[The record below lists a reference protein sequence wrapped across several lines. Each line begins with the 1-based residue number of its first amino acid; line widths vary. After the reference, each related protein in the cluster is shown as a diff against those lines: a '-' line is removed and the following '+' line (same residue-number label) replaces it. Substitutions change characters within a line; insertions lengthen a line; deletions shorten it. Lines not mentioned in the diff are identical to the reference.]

1 MVAAVPQ
8 QMAEK
13 YGQWA
18 DKIPADVLADLTEAQ
33 VHGRLRKAQ
42 ARWEAAVGEGGD
54 GDLPK
59 AMTEAGE
66 ILAAPAPGA
75 TAKGKTPLVLKAV
88 GVTGEDMERSGRWV
102 SRIPED
108 VLVKMDR
115 ASVLKRAEVAG
126 AEYAR
131 TGDVAAADR
140 VLSAPAYVVAS
151 APMTKAAQVAYRRG
165 VREDLAREYGQ
176 WIGEVPDEVL
186 AKLDAAELVDRCEY
200 ARGLEARGK
209 ADPTPGM
216 IHGYYDRAR
225 MVLKSLPRAEVEA
238 EAARLEKSAM
248 LVDEPQLSHG
258 YAERARR
265 LRADNPQA
273 PAVQRPG
280 WLGKAMQAPEP
291 VVVPR
296 VLHKAQGAAKTP
308 KPVQRP
314 PAKRRRGSLSKA
326 DAARI
331 GAGLEALEAAL
342 LLLRKNPDLNKAD
355 ARTQRTVDEL
365 LGLADEAF

>member
-13 YGQWA
+13 YGQWT

-42 ARWEAAVGEGGD
+42 ARWETAAGKGGD
-54 GDLPK
+54 GDLTK
-59 AMTEAGE
+59 ALTEAGE

-75 TAKGKTPLVLKAV
+75 KAKTPSVLKSV
-88 GVTGEDMERSGRWV
+88 GVTGADMDKHGRWV
-102 SRIPED
+102 SRIPDE
-108 VLVKMDR
+108 VLLKMDR
-115 ASVLKRAEVAG
+115 PSIVKRAEVAA
-126 AEYAR
+126 AEYGR
-131 TGDVAAADR
+131 TGSVVDADR
-140 VLSAPAYVVAS
+140 VLMAAAHVVAS
-151 APMTKAAQVAYRRG
+151 APMTKTAQAAYRRG

-200 ARGLEARGK
+200 AKGLEARGK
-209 ADPTPGM
+209 ADPVPGM

-225 MVLKSLPRAEVEA
+225 MVLKSLPQAEVEA

-248 LVDEPQLSHG
+248 LVDEPQLSRG

-280 WLGKAMQAPEP
+280 WLGKAVQAPELAA
-291 VVVPR
+291 VPR

-308 KPVQRP
+308 KPVQKP
-314 PAKRRRGSLSKA
+314 PVKRRQSSMSKV
-326 DAARI
+326 DATRV
-331 GAGLEALEAAL
+331 GAGLDALEAAL
-342 LLLRKNPDLNKAD
+342 LLLRKHPDLNKAD

-365 LGLADEAF
+365 LDVADEMF